1 MEHSIEHTAN
11 TIKTTTIFLAILAL
25 TVIGVASY
33 NQAQNNTFKA
43 QTVQSDTIL
52 FKDISSKHAK
62 YMADNLGLYT
72 KEVKALFANKTLV
85 NRPDISRIRTTL
97 YKPKSAT
104 DKTPVLSFVP
114 SEYNCHFNNLSF
126 TYEIY
131 DCFKIARNKTGP
143 KPNHDA
149 AVNKEKDLFAT
160 MMTFNSKRIQL
171 LYNQNFAI
179 LKSNPNL

>member
-1 MEHSIEHTAN
+1 MEHSFDNTTN
-11 TIKTTTIFLAILAL
+11 TIKTSIIFLAILAL

-33 NQAQNNTFKA
+33 NQAQSNSFKA
-43 QTVQSDTIL
+43 QVGQSDTSL
-52 FKDISSKHAK
+52 FKDISAKHAK
-62 YMADNLGLYT
+62 YMADNLSLYT
-72 KEVKALFANKTLV
+72 KEVKALYVNKTLV
-85 NRPDISRIRTTL
+85 YGPDITRIRTTL

-143 KPNHDA
+143 KPNHDL
-149 AVNKEKDLFAT
+149 AVKNEKDLFAT

-171 LYNQNFAI
+171 LYTQNFAF
-179 LKSNPNL
+179 LKSNPR